1 MALKDAGFGSS
12 ALCVFKKK
20 EGYDGLI
27 EPAAR
32 LVTVEVMALTRVS
45 YQQENRSEIVKKAG
59 S

>member
-1 MALKDAGFGSS
+1 MKGVGFGSS
-12 ALCVFKKK
+12 PLYAFKKSVR
-20 EGYDGLI
+20 YDGLI
-27 EPAAR
+27 EPAAG